1 MLEIT
6 FLMSLKRDSGSLS
19 ERLGNIHIDRNTDID
34 TENLKRKANAVG
46 D

>member
-1 MLEIT
+1 MLYI
-6 FLMSLKRDSGSLS
+6 RDWWG
-19 ERLGNIHIDRNTDID
+19 IDRNTDID